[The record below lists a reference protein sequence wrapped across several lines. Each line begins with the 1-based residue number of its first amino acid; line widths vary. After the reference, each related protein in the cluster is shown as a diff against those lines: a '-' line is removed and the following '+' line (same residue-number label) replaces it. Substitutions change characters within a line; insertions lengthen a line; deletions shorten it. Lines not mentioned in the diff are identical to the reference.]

1 MDYRHKE
8 KETLQILIG
17 SLKELANSPRHH
29 DIGGITILLHFK
41 KFRIMK
47 GSELNVSVWKSF
59 S

>member
-47 GSELNVSVWKSF
+47 GSELNVSV
-59 S
+59 